1 MRLVRRMR
9 LCLRFDRTAGLV
21 RRMALPAVLAISL
34 GGCGSVRTAPGTG
47 LALRTTP
54 PGAEVKTS
62 TGESCSTPC
71 NLQPGADLM
80 VVVSKRGFKTERIEI
95 GDGCAST
102 VDIALRPIASITA
115 FELPDRDLPLI
126 ADCGRR
132 PANRAPA
139 AAGLAPLH

>member
-1 MRLVRRMR
+1 MALLLRLAHAAR
-9 LCLRFDRTAGLV
+9 LARL
-21 RRMALPAVLAISL
+21 ALPAVVAMAL
-34 GGCGSVRTAPGTG
+34 GGCESVRTAPSAG

-54 PGAEVKTS
+54 AGAEVKTS

-71 NLQPGADLM
+71 TLQPGADLT
-80 VVVSKRGFKTERIEI
+80 VVVSKRGFKTERIEV

-132 PANRAPA
+132 PVNRVPT
-139 AAGLAPLH
+139 AAGLPPVH

>member
-1 MRLVRRMR
+1 MVLV
-9 LCLRFDRTAGLV
+9 LRIAHATGF
-21 RRMALPAVLAISL
+21 ALSAVVALAL
-34 GGCGSVRTAPGTG
+34 GGCESLPMASSSGQ

-71 NLQPGADLM
+71 TLQLSQGAGLT
-80 VVVSKRGFKTERIEI
+80 VVVSKRGFQTERFEV
-95 GDGCAST
+95 GDRCASA

-126 ADCGRR
+126 ADCERR
-132 PANRAPA
+132 PASRAPA
-139 AAGLAPLH
+139 AVFGPIH

>member
-1 MRLVRRMR
+1 
-9 LCLRFDRTAGLV
+9 
-21 RRMALPAVLAISL
+21 MAL
-34 GGCGSVRTAPGTG
+34 GGCELVRTAPSAG

-71 NLQPGADLM
+71 TLQPGQGADLT
-80 VVVSKRGFKTERIEI
+80 VVVSKRGFKTERIEL

-126 ADCGRR
+126 ANCGRR
-132 PANRAPA
+132 PTNWVPA
-139 AAGLAPLH
+139 AADLAPVH